1 VPSPLTEPLEARIL
15 DGMTGSLGTGGG
27 EVASDI
33 GRNLVPEPR
42 VATRS
47 AAPTIEELFEAHYA
61 RLVHLARHLLDE
73 PNMAEDIVM
82 DAYESLSRQWGRV
95 RDPDAALGYLRACVV
110 NGSRSR
116 LRRQLTARRRLVLLQ
131 GARAITTEAAAEHV
145 VLSRYESEQVFDAV
159 RRLPTR
165 QRQVLVLR
173 YYEELSVAA
182 VAELLGCSTGSI
194 KTHAYRGLRALAGDL
209 GWSR

>member
-1 VPSPLTEPLEARIL
+1 
-15 DGMTGSLGTGGG
+15 MTGSLGTDGG
-27 EVASDI
+27 EAASDF
-33 GRNLVPEPR
+33 GLLPVAVSHVPN
-42 VATRS
+42 RS
-47 AAPTIEELFEAHYA
+47 AKPTVEELFEAHYA

-73 PNMAEDIVM
+73 PNTAEDIVM
-82 DAYESLSRQWGRV
+82 DAYESLARQWGRV

-131 GARAITTEAAAEHV
+131 GARADTTEAAAEQV
-145 VLSRYESEQVFDAV
+145 VLSRYESEQLFDAV

-182 VAELLGCSTGSI
+182 VAELLGCSTGSV
-194 KTHAYRGLRALAGDL
+194 KTHAYRGLRALAIDL
-209 GWSR
+209 GWNR

>member
-1 VPSPLTEPLEARIL
+1 V
-15 DGMTGSLGTGGG
+15 TGSIGTEGG
-27 EVASDI
+27 EAASDA
-33 GRNLVPEPR
+33 GRVPVVVPH
-42 VATRS
+42 VPHRS
-47 AAPTIEELFEAHYA
+47 ATPTIEELFEAHYA

-73 PNMAEDIVM
+73 PNTAEDIVM
-82 DAYESLSRQWGRV
+82 DAYESLARQWGRV

-116 LRRQLTARRRLVLLQ
+116 LRRKRTARRRLILMQ
-131 GARAITTEAAAEHV
+131 GARPETTEAAAEHV
-145 VLSRYESEQVFDAV
+145 VLSRHESEQVFDAV

-173 YYEELSVAA
+173 YYQELSVAA
-182 VAELLGCSTGSI
+182 VAELLGCSTGSV

>member
-1 VPSPLTEPLEARIL
+1 
-15 DGMTGSLGTGGG
+15 MTGSLGTDGG
-27 EVASDI
+27 EASSDFGLPVAVSH
-33 GRNLVPEPR
+33 VPN
-42 VATRS
+42 RS
-47 AAPTIEELFEAHYA
+47 AKPTVEELSEAHYA

-73 PNMAEDIVM
+73 PNTAEDIVM
-82 DAYESLSRQWGRV
+82 DAYESLARQWGRV

-131 GARAITTEAAAEHV
+131 GARGDTTEAAAEQV
-145 VLSRYESEQVFDAV
+145 VLSRYESEQLFDAV

-182 VAELLGCSTGSI
+182 VAELLGCSTGSV
-194 KTHAYRGLRALAGDL
+194 KTHAYRGLRALAIDL
-209 GWSR
+209 GWNR

>member
-1 VPSPLTEPLEARIL
+1 VTREPGTHGGEARA
-15 DGMTGSLGTGGG
+15 DLGRVP
-27 EVASDI
+27 VA
-33 GRNLVPEPR
+33 VPNVPN
-42 VATRS
+42 RS
-47 AAPTIEELFEAHYA
+47 AEPTVEELFEAHYA

-73 PNMAEDIVM
+73 PSTAEDLVM
-82 DAYESLSRQWGRV
+82 DAYESLARQWGRV

-116 LRRQLTARRRLVLLQ
+116 LRRQLTARRRLILLQ
-131 GARAITTEAAAEHV
+131 GARGDTTEAAAEQV
-145 VLSRYESEQVFDAV
+145 VLSRYESDQLFDAV

-182 VAELLGCSTGSI
+182 VAELLGCSTGSV
-194 KTHAYRGLRALAGDL
+194 KTHAHRGLRALADDL
-209 GWSR
+209 GWNR

>member
-1 VPSPLTEPLEARIL
+1 VTRA
-15 DGMTGSLGTGGG
+15 LGTDGR
-27 EVASDI
+27 EAASDL
-33 GRNLVPEPR
+33 GRVPVVVPD
-42 VATRS
+42 VPNRS
-47 AAPTIEELFEAHYA
+47 APPTIEELFEAHYA

-73 PNMAEDIVM
+73 PNTAEDIVM
-82 DAYESLSRQWGRV
+82 DAYESLARQWGRV
-95 RDPDAALGYLRACVV
+95 RDPDGALGYLRACVV
-110 NGSRSR
+110 NRSRSR
-116 LRRQLTARRRLVLLQ
+116 LRRQLTARRQLILLR
-131 GARAITTEAAAEHV
+131 GDRADTTEVAAEHV

-182 VAELLGCSTGSI
+182 VAELLGCSTGSV

-209 GWSR
+209 GWNR

>member
-1 VPSPLTEPLEARIL
+1 VVPH
-15 DGMTGSLGTGGG
+15 
-27 EVASDI
+27 
-33 GRNLVPEPR
+33 VPH
-42 VATRS
+42 RS
-47 AAPTIEELFEAHYA
+47 ATSTIEELFDAHYA

-73 PNMAEDIVM
+73 PNTAEDIVM
-82 DAYESLSRQWGRV
+82 DAYESLARQWGRI

-116 LRRQLTARRRLVLLQ
+116 LRRQLTARRRLSLMQ
-131 GARAITTEAAAEHV
+131 GARPETTEAAAEHV
-145 VLSRYESEQVFDAV
+145 VLSRHESEQVFDAV

-182 VAELLGCSTGSI
+182 VAELLGCSIGSV

-209 GWSR
+209 RWSR

>member
-1 VPSPLTEPLEARIL
+1 
-15 DGMTGSLGTGGG
+15 MTGSLGTDGG
-27 EVASDI
+27 EASSDFGLPVAVSH
-33 GRNLVPEPR
+33 VPN
-42 VATRS
+42 RS
-47 AAPTIEELFEAHYA
+47 AKPTVEELFEAHYA

-73 PNMAEDIVM
+73 PNTAEDIVM
-82 DAYESLSRQWGRV
+82 DAYESLARQWGRV

-131 GARAITTEAAAEHV
+131 GARGDTTEAAAEQV
-145 VLSRYESEQVFDAV
+145 VLSRYESEQLFDAV

-182 VAELLGCSTGSI
+182 VAELLGCSTGSV
-194 KTHAYRGLRALAGDL
+194 KTHAYRGLRALAIDL
-209 GWSR
+209 GWNR

>member
-1 VPSPLTEPLEARIL
+1 MSDLGHVPV
-15 DGMTGSLGTGGG
+15 
-27 EVASDI
+27 EV
-33 GRNLVPEPR
+33 PR
-42 VATRS
+42 VSSRVGL
-47 AAPTIEELFEAHYA
+47 PTIEDLFEAHYA

-73 PNMAEDIVM
+73 PNTAEDVVM
-82 DAYESLSRQWGRV
+82 DAYESLARHWGRV
-95 RDPDAALGYLRACVV
+95 RDPDAALGYLQACVV

-131 GARAITTEAAAEHV
+131 GARADTTEAAAEHV
-145 VLSRYESEQVFDAV
+145 VLSRHESEQLFDAV

-182 VAELLGCSTGSI
+182 VAELLGCSTGSV
-194 KTHAYRGLRALAGDL
+194 KTHAYRGLRALAIDL
-209 GWSR
+209 GWNR

>member
-1 VPSPLTEPLEARIL
+1 V
-15 DGMTGSLGTGGG
+15 TGSLGTDGG
-27 EVASDI
+27 EASSDFGLLPVAVSHAP
-33 GRNLVPEPR
+33 N
-42 VATRS
+42 RS
-47 AAPTIEELFEAHYA
+47 AKPTVEELFEAHYA

-73 PNMAEDIVM
+73 PNTAEDIVM
-82 DAYESLSRQWGRV
+82 DAYESLARQWGRV

-116 LRRQLTARRRLVLLQ
+116 LRRQLTARRRLVLLH
-131 GARAITTEAAAEHV
+131 GARGDTTEAAAEQV
-145 VLSRYESEQVFDAV
+145 VLSRYESEQLFDAV

-182 VAELLGCSTGSI
+182 VAELLGCSTGSV
-194 KTHAYRGLRALAGDL
+194 KTHAYRGLRALAIDL
-209 GWSR
+209 GWNR

>member
-1 VPSPLTEPLEARIL
+1 V
-15 DGMTGSLGTGGG
+15 TGSLGTDGG
-27 EVASDI
+27 ETASDF
-33 GRNLVPEPR
+33 GRVP
-42 VATRS
+42 VAVSHVPDRS
-47 AAPTIEELFEAHYA
+47 APPTVEELFEAHYP

-73 PNMAEDIVM
+73 PNTAEDVVM
-82 DAYESLSRQWGRV
+82 DAYESLARQWGRV

-131 GARAITTEAAAEHV
+131 GARADTTEAAAEQV
-145 VLSRYESEQVFDAV
+145 VLSRYESEQLFDAV

-182 VAELLGCSTGSI
+182 VAELLGCSTGSV
-194 KTHAYRGLRALAGDL
+194 KTHAYRGLRALAIDL
-209 GWSR
+209 GWNR